1 MMTPPGAVLG
11 KTASMGDLLLTPR
24 ISPERAQPQFPS
36 SLNATTTQVDA
47 TVKMKVSLP
56 NSRPL
61 NRRMDSSMEPLVLI
75 DIIVVIATVKVIVVV
90 LMGEFLRG
98 IVVAPVVSVLI
109 LAASTFFT
117 KSTKPFDNT
126 ADWRGI
132 SR

>member
-1 MMTPPGAVLG
+1 
-11 KTASMGDLLLTPR
+11 MGDLLLAPR

-61 NRRMDSSMEPLVLI
+61 YRRMDSSMEPLVLI
-75 DIIVVIATVKVIVVV
+75 DIIVVVATVKVIVVV

-98 IVVAPVVSVLI
+98 DCGCARCLRTYSRREYI
-109 LAASTFFT
+109 LHQIDKTF
-117 KSTKPFDNT
+117 
-126 ADWRGI
+126 
-132 SR
+132 